1 MLRVQHVDDILVDLV
16 RDMEGWSSRGFR
28 SRVVSEYLLHE
39 DQREADTSSMKTT
52 RKSERSSKTWS
63 SGISELL
70 QV

>member
-1 MLRVQHVDDILVDLV
+1 MLRVQHVDDILVDLG
-16 RDMEGWSSRGFR
+16 RDIEGWSSGGVRG
-28 SRVVSEYLLHE
+28 RVVSEYLLHE